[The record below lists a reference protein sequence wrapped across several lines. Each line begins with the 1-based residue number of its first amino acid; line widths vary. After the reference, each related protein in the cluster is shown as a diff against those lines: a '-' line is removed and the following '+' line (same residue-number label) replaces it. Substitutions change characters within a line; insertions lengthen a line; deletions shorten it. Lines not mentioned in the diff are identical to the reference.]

1 MYGKETLSFE
11 EVAGKILSEER
22 RMKNED
28 GASFNSVLIA
38 RSRSKGKQK
47 VKTMVCWNCGRTG
60 HVKKN
65 CPGKGESVNGSESN
79 PSNVSLVV
87 RDDDLL

>member
-1 MYGKETLSFE
+1 
-11 EVAGKILSEER
+11 
-22 RMKNED
+22 MKNEE
-28 GASFNSVLIA
+28 GTSLNSVLVA
-38 RSRSKGKQK
+38 RSESKGKQK

-65 CPGKGESVNGSESN
+65 YPGKGESVNGSESSS
-79 PSNVSLVV
+79 SNVSLVV